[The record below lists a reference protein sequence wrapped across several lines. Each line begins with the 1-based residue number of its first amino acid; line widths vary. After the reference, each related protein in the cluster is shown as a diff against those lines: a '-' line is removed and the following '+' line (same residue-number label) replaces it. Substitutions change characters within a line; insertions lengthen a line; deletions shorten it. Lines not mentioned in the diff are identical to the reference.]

1 MDCENIIINIDNT
14 DDYTIDKKTL
24 YKIKFRCNCDES
36 GDLQDYK
43 HQNLK
48 LSFDF
53 NNYKITQYV
62 NNNPDLH
69 ILEKYKQY
77 VNKFYKILHNYKQ
90 EYKKFTNKFYQ
101 TIGYLETQEDINSI
115 EEDIKELIIN
125 LCYLKIYEYVKK
137 TYKTE
142 SYFIFNLKLDIK
154 FIDDLCKYVY
164 FNHYINYEDTVKKF
178 GGTFSN
184 YFIREENAFNV
195 FKKLTY
201 VNISGDVF
209 YKTQT

>member
-1 MDCENIIINIDNT
+1 MDCENIIKNIDNT
-14 DDYTIDKKTL
+14 TNYTINKKNL
-24 YKIKFRCNCDES
+24 YKIKFRCSCDES

-53 NNYKITQYV
+53 NNYTITQYV
-62 NNNPDLH
+62 NNNPDLY

-77 VNKFYKILHNYKQ
+77 VDKFYKILHNYKE

-101 TIGYLETQEDINSI
+101 TTDYLETQEDINSI

-125 LCYLKIYEYVKK
+125 LCYFKLYEYVKK

-142 SYFIFNLKLDIK
+142 SYFIFNLKLDVK
-154 FIDDLCKYVY
+154 FIDDLCKYIY
-164 FNHYINYEDTVKKF
+164 FNHYINYEETIKNF
-178 GGTFSN
+178 GGTFSS
-184 YFIREENAFNV
+184 YFIKEENIFNI
-195 FKKLTY
+195 FKKLAY
-201 VNISGDVF
+201 VDISGDVL
-209 YKTQT
+209 YKT

>member
-125 LCYLKIYEYVKK
+125 LCDLKIYEYAKK

>member
-77 VNKFYKILHNYKQ
+77 VNKFYKILHNYKE